1 MLNGM
6 TTTTLTLTGEESR
19 DLVYSEADPVL
30 GLEVEANEQ
39 IDTNRWSSIHRL
51 VVKDRDGKF
60 WAATYSKGPTEYQD
74 ERPFEDQAEVK
85 FREVEKVAVT
95 TYEYRPVQP
104 CRAGRPPR
112 GNPGSAARVLEGH

>member
-51 VVKDRDGKF
+51 VVKDKDGKL
-60 WAATYSKGPTEYQD
+60 WAATYSKGLTEYQD
-74 ERPFEDQAEVK
+74 ERPFEDQAEVT
-85 FREVEKVAVT
+85 FREVEKVPIT
-95 TYEYRPVQP
+95 THEYRPVQP
-104 CRAGRPPR
+104 
-112 GNPGSAARVLEGH
+112 